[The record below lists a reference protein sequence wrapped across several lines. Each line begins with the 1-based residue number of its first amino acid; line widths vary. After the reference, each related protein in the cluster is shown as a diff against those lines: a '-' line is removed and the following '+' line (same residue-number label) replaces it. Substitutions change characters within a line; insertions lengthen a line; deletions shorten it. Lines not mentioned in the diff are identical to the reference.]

1 MSFKTHMIF
10 HFQLNKNKIFQM
22 MHNSD
27 QWLMYNVM
35 WHVVIHWK
43 SSLHAPA
50 QYCLTF
56 LAYAYV
62 NSLNVT
68 QIEFWWHVK

>member
-10 HFQLNKNKIFQM
+10 YFQLNKNKIFQM
-22 MHNSD
+22 THNSD
-27 QWLMYNVM
+27 QLLMYNVM
-35 WHVVIHWK
+35 CHWK
-43 SSLHAPA
+43 SSLHASA
-50 QYCLTF
+50 QYGLTC

-62 NSLNVT
+62 NVT

>member
-10 HFQLNKNKIFQM
+10 YFQLNKNKIFQM
-22 MHNSD
+22 THNNSD
-27 QWLMYNVM
+27 QWLIYNVM
-35 WHVVIHWK
+35 CHVVIHWK

-50 QYCLTF
+50 QYGLTC

-62 NSLNVT
+62 NTLNVT
-68 QIEFWWHVK
+68 H